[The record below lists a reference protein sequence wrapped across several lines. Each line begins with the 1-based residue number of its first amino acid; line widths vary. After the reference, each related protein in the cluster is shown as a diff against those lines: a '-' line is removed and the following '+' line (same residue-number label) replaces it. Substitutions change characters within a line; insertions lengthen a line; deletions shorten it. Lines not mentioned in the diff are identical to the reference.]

1 MGAGSYQKHNI
12 GEPRQE
18 RITEMTG
25 KDRDRRDD
33 NKNNTGWGAG
43 LQSLTLVTQL
53 GLTIAIPIVLG
64 AMAGHWL
71 DVKFGTGM
79 ILSIILIFLGI
90 AGGIAGAWHL
100 ITAVVKW
107 KK

>member
-1 MGAGSYQKHNI
+1 MAAKDPDRKDKENKTVWGSSL
-12 GEPRQE
+12 E
-18 RITEMTG
+18 
-25 KDRDRRDD
+25 
-33 NKNNTGWGAG
+33 
-43 LQSLTLVTQL
+43 SLTLITQL

-71 DVKFGTGM
+71 DVKFSTGM
-79 ILSIILIFLGI
+79 IFSIILLFLGI

-100 ITAVVKW
+100 VTAVIKW

>member
-1 MGAGSYQKHNI
+1 MD
-12 GEPRQE
+12 
-18 RITEMTG
+18 G
-25 KDRDRRDD
+25 KKPEKEDK
-33 NKNNTGWGAG
+33 NKSGWGSS
-43 LQSLTLVTQL
+43 LESLTLITQL

-71 DVKFGTGM
+71 DVKFGTEA
-79 ILSIILIFLGI
+79 IFSIILILLGI

-100 ITAVVKW
+100 VTAVIKW